1 MMQPKSAAS
10 TDHDIGPLAIGI
22 IGAGRMGR
30 HHCNA
35 ITNYGARVIAVHDV
49 QLVAAQELATLA
61 NAKLATDVLSDFFD
75 VEMDGVVIT
84 TPPPVRLEPIQM
96 ACQHGIALMVEKP
109 PALNISDGQKCLEC
123 IKKADVM
130 AAVGFQLRYH
140 PLYEQLK
147 ALIASET
154 VHLVRTVC
162 TINYYLDFQMPTWFL
177 QSEISGGPL
186 AEQAVHVLD
195 CARFVMGNP
204 KPLQAHALAV
214 KNMALERTEFDA
226 ENAIQMTYE
235 LDNGVFGTHMNHC
248 GTEGFCF
255 DVEVVGPHL
264 RLQANMADS
273 AIRGYLNGETINEP
287 AVSQNSLGLD
297 KTGAWLRAI
306 ETKDRTLI
314 RSTFADALQT
324 LTLIDAAIKS
334 RNTGKFIQVEELL

>member
-1 MMQPKSAAS
+1 MKQNSTESANNS
-10 TDHDIGPLAIGI
+10 DSHLTIGI

-35 ITNYGARVIAVHDV
+35 INNYGARVVAIHDV
-49 QLVAAQELATLA
+49 HLEAAQELATHA
-61 NAKLATDVLSDFFD
+61 EAKFSTDKLNEFFD
-75 VEMDGVVIT
+75 VELHGVVIT
-84 TPPPVRLEPIQM
+84 TPPPVRFEPIQM
-96 ACQHGIALMVEKP
+96 ACEHGIPLLVEKP
-109 PALNISDGQKCLEC
+109 PAFNMTEGRKCLEC
-123 IKKADVM
+123 IEKSNVM

-204 KPLQAHALAV
+204 KPIQAHALAI
-214 KNMALERTEFDA
+214 KNMALERSEFDA

-255 DVEVVGPHL
+255 DVEVIGPHL
-264 RLQANMADS
+264 RLQATMAEN
-273 AIRGYLNGETINEP
+273 AIRGYLNGQTINEP
-287 AVSQNSLGLD
+287 AASQNSLGLD
-297 KTGAWLRAI
+297 KTEAWLQAI
-306 ETKDRTLI
+306 KTGDRSLI
-314 RSTFADALQT
+314 RSTFADGLET
-324 LTLIDAAIKS
+324 LALIDAAINS
-334 RNTGKFIQVEELL
+334 RNSGKFVQVEDL